1 MHIAAKE
8 KRRSAEARRI
18 ISKAWRFWRSNRRG
32 QPRHLFAR
40 EWDMFET
47 RESDGETVISSVG
60 CFLVLLTLPL
70 WLVIGPVLEFYERI
84 FGKGDSSSDPGIIGS
99 GGSLISGWSKETIRR
114 RQKRF
119 LNKLGVS
126 ATVFW
131 ETDIHYKSV
140 EIPKRSG
147 GKRELSIPSAELKVL
162 QRTIGK
168 ALEGELAVR
177 VHKVANA
184 YIKGRNTVTNAVP
197 HLGCA
202 VLIKL
207 DIKDF
212 FPTVKREMVRPII
225 STFALHEPK
234 TIDRLLDLVVTDGG
248 LPQGAPTSPI
258 LSNLVLRDF
267 DIAAYRFANLVSA
280 KYTRYADDLTF
291 SLAEDDPGAARKIVG
306 AVRSMLAEQGFEL
319 NEKPNKLN
327 ILRGHQAQQICGIT
341 LNSGRP
347 TISRKQRRKV
357 RAARHALDNR
367 LTASMSLAAV
377 QGWESYIS
385 YVHGDVESAKLV
397 EEKI

>member
-1 MHIAAKE
+1 MSKFNAA
-8 KRRSAEARRI
+8 
-18 ISKAWRFWRSNRRG
+18 
-32 QPRHLFAR
+32 P
-40 EWDMFET
+40 D
-47 RESDGETVISSVG
+47 
-60 CFLVLLTLPL
+60 
-70 WLVIGPVLEFYERI
+70 
-84 FGKGDSSSDPGIIGS
+84 
-99 GGSLISGWSKETIRR
+99 
-114 RQKRF
+114 
-119 LNKLGVS
+119 
-126 ATVFW
+126 VFW
-131 ETDIHYKSV
+131 DTEVQYAQV

-147 GKRELSIPSAELKVL
+147 GTRTLSIPSAELKVL

-177 VHKVANA
+177 VHKVSNA

-212 FPTVKREMVRPII
+212 FPAVKREMVRPII

-291 SLAEDDPGAARKIVG
+291 SLAEDDPAAARKIVG

-341 LNSGRP
+341 LNSGSP
-347 TISRKQRRKV
+347 TISRKQRRRV
-357 RAARHALDNR
+357 RAARHAIENGR
-367 LTASMSLAAV
+367 PASMSLAAV
-377 QGWESYIS
+377 EGWESYIAF
-385 YVHGDVESAKLV
+385 VGGAQM
-397 EEKI
+397 